1 MSLADTVSIDD
12 DPVRL
17 EAAGRLVE
25 HHQVLLD
32 HGRQLLNDFNPVG
45 LDSNR
50 GRVARRVRVLAADHR
65 GDGRLLVVTGWRMRD
80 VSAEED
86 DRLAEDLW
94 PDAWNQDGVD
104 AAELH
109 VDLETEV
116 GQGLRRR
123 LVDVLRLK
131 KKIRKRFETRSIL
144 QNKLEDK
151 KNTKIAE

>member
-1 MSLADTVSIDD
+1 MSLADAVSIDD
-12 DPVRL
+12 DSVRL
-17 EAAGRLVE
+17 EATGRLVE

-50 GRVARRVRVLAADHR
+50 GRVSRRVRVLAANHR
-65 GDGRLLVVTGWRMRD
+65 GDGRLLVVSGRRVRD
-80 VSAEED
+80 VGSQED

-94 PDAWNQDGVD
+94 PDAWNEDGVD

-123 LVDVLRLK
+123 LVHVLRLE
-131 KKIRKRFETRSIL
+131 KKIVRDKFKHR
-144 QNKLEDK
+144 NKPNNPKVL
-151 KNTKIAE
+151 TI